1 MLTHPL
7 CTILQLFYQI
17 HTHTEI
23 EWQIGILVCRIQC
36 SSYKEIQIRTLFDQQ
51 PCKFGCTVL
60 CIQCI
65 KKCFIKII
73 ILIAVQEIQRTSYGQ
88 YAFRYQIQ
96 TFHCCHWRN
105 LWICMFDQRYD
116 LPF

>member
-17 HTHTEI
+17 HTHAEI

-36 SSYKEIQIRTLFDQQ
+36 SSYKKIQIRTLFDQQ

-60 CIQCI
+60 CIKNYGILCCI
-65 KKCFIKII
+65 ISISLSRFI
-73 ILIAVQEIQRTSYGQ
+73 
-88 YAFRYQIQ
+88 
-96 TFHCCHWRN
+96 
-105 LWICMFDQRYD
+105 
-116 LPF
+116 